1 MSVRIS
7 KYYCDFLSRLEMPQ
21 ELLRQLRRA
30 DDFIRLGVFAGYQS
44 IRPAQEIDA
53 LPAESRGL
61 ILGTAFGPMET
72 NFEVLDQVITDQP
85 ASPILFSHSVFNAT
99 AGYMAIS
106 LGIKGCALT
115 VTDFAFPFFR
125 ALEQGYLAIISGRL
139 ESCLVLQVETYSKL
153 LQDGKNINGSE
164 KTLWEPG
171 VVCWLLEKADD
182 ENSQHYCIESF
193 NVESLSIESKNNESR
208 EYLCV
213 QEQMTINSM
222 NVVATDPLGS
232 AVFITREIE
241 KQQDEPCLDCRIEAP
256 YGTVSLYLQK

>member
-1 MSVRIS
+1 MNVRIS
-7 KYYCDFLSRLEMPQ
+7 KYHCDFLSRLEMPR

-30 DDFIRLGVFAGYQS
+30 DDFIRLGVVAGYKS
-44 IRPAQEIDA
+44 IKRVQEVDA

-85 ASPILFSHSVFNAT
+85 SSPILFSHSVFNAT
-99 AGYMAIS
+99 AGYMATTF
-106 LGIKGCALT
+106 GIKGCALT

-153 LQDGKNINGSE
+153 LQDGINIHDPE
-164 KTLWEPG
+164 KTHWEPG
-171 VVCWLLEKADD
+171 VVCWLLEKSDD
-182 ENSQHYCIESF
+182 GTRQHYCIKSF
-193 NVESLSIESKNNESR
+193 SIESKNNESR
-208 EYLCV
+208 EYLRV
-213 QEQMTINSM
+213 HEQVSINSI
-222 NVVATDPLGS
+222 NAVSTDPLSS
-232 AVFITREIE
+232 AVFITRELE
-241 KQQDEPCLDCRIEAP
+241 KSQAVPHLDCRIGAP

>member
-7 KYYCDFLSRLEMPQ
+7 KYYCDFLSRLETPQ
-21 ELLRQLRRA
+21 KLFRQLRRA
-30 DDFIRLGVFAGYQS
+30 DDFIRLGVVAGYQC
-44 IRPAQEIDA
+44 IGHVQEVDA

-72 NFEVLDQVITDQP
+72 NFEVLEQVITDQP

-99 AGYMAIS
+99 AGYLATTF
-106 LGIKGCALT
+106 GIKGCALT

-153 LQDGKNINGSE
+153 LQDGQNIHGSE

-171 VVCWLLEKADD
+171 VVCWLLENGDD
-182 ENSQHYCIESF
+182 NTSQRYYIES
-193 NVESLSIESKNNESR
+193 LAIESKINESR
-208 EYLCV
+208 EYQRA
-213 QEQMTINSM
+213 QEQMTINSIKA
-222 NVVATDPLGS
+222 VATDPLGS

-241 KQQDEPCLDCRIEAP
+241 KQQNEPCIDCRIEASS
-256 YGTVSLYLQK
+256 GTVTLRLQK

>member
-1 MSVRIS
+1 
-7 KYYCDFLSRLEMPQ
+7 MPR

-30 DDFIRLGVFAGYQS
+30 DDFIRLGVVAGYKS
-44 IRPAQEIDA
+44 IKRVQEADA

-99 AGYMAIS
+99 AGYMATTF
-106 LGIKGCALT
+106 GIKGCALT

-139 ESCLVLQVETYSKL
+139 ESCLVLQVETYRQL
-153 LQDGKNINGSE
+153 LQDGKNIHGSE

-171 VVCWLLEKADD
+171 VVCWLLEKADEKD
-182 ENSQHYCIESF
+182 NQHYCIES
-193 NVESLSIESKNNESR
+193 LGIESKNNESR
-208 EYLCV
+208 EYLHV

-222 NVVATDPLGS
+222 NVVATDPLSS
-232 AVFITREIE
+232 AVFLTREIE
-241 KQQDEPCLDCRIEAP
+241 KQQAVPRLDCRIGAP